1 MTGPCTFE
9 ERETEALGIAESAL
23 KEAAGLYAVMAA
35 GPESIVMLHLL
46 KRAGGGR
53 CTVPVVFV
61 QPPGLA
67 PGQLRFVDKVRRVWR
82 LNLLMVKLPERRGGG
97 EYTVDELARAGVE
110 AVVKAGGAGAALP
123 WPDVPGEAATGPGV
137 NACSPL
143 AGFANDDVQTYIAI
157 HRLPRPSDVTPEPAV
172 SGVHPDADGE
182 AVREKLREL
191 GYM

>member
-9 ERETEALGIAESAL
+9 ERETEALRVAESAL

-35 GPESIVMLHLL
+35 GPESIVMLHLF
-46 KRAGGGR
+46 KRAGGGKV
-53 CTVPVVFV
+53 TVPVLFI
-61 QPPGLA
+61 QQPGLPA
-67 PGQLRFVDKVRRVWR
+67 GRLKFMDKLRRLWR
-82 LNLLMVKLPERRGGG
+82 LDISVVRLPERQGGG
-97 EYTVDELARAGVE
+97 DEKVYGLASAALD
-110 AVVKAGGAGAALP
+110 AVSRAGGAGAVLP
-123 WPDVPGEAATGPGV
+123 WAGGRAAVTGPGIDV
-137 NACSPL
+137 YMPL
-143 AGFANDDVQTYIAI
+143 TVFTGDDVGRYITT